1 MSPQDFSSAQ
11 NDSVSPVT
19 TPPVVLKEEV
29 RRAFGYWRSRI
40 LYALILGYATFYIVR
55 QNFQVAA
62 PSMLRELGYT
72 RCQIGWAFS
81 SFAIIYGFG
90 KFISG
95 VICDRTSARY
105 FMVIG
110 LLGASLCSLFIG
122 CSHSITVLAGFY
134 ALNGAFQSM
143 GWPPIARLMVH
154 WYSPRELGTHWGIVN
169 ASHQVGSVIILLG
182 GSWLLVHWGWR
193 SVFLLPAGLAFL
205 ISAVLFQ
212 RLRDIPESLGLPSI
226 EDMEGLERSSGHE
239 DSEVVTLR
247 EILLEHIFPNPSLWY
262 VCCANF
268 FLYIV
273 RMGFFN
279 WAPTF
284 LQEARGA
291 SVMMSGIQSMG
302 FELMGAL
309 GGLSAGWISDRLL
322 RGKRTRTCVY
332 FMSALIVVLLLF
344 WWLPLRS
351 ATLNMVFLFILGFLV
366 YGPQTLAGC
375 AGAEFGSK
383 RAAAAGNGLTGLF
396 GYLGAA
402 FSGWGVG
409 KIVDV
414 WGWDAMILFFSLCT
428 AISMGFFMLNGQKAR
443 KKLKAAQGK

>member
-1 MSPQDFSSAQ
+1 MSPR
-11 NDSVSPVT
+11 T
-19 TPPVVLKEEV
+19 TPARDLKDDV
-29 RRAFGYWRSRI
+29 RQTFLYWRSRI
-40 LYALILGYATFYIVR
+40 LYALILGYTTFYIVR

-62 PSMLRELGYT
+62 PSMLHELGYT

-81 SFAIIYGFG
+81 SFALIYGLG

-110 LLGASLCSLFIG
+110 LLGASLCSLLIG
-122 CSHSITVLAGFY
+122 CSHSITLLALFY
-134 ALNGAFQSM
+134 ALNGVFQSM
-143 GWPPIARLMVH
+143 GWPPVARLMVH
-154 WYSPRELGTHWGIVN
+154 WYSPRDLGTHWGIVN

-182 GSWLLVHWGWR
+182 GSWLLIHWGWR
-193 SVFLLPAGLAFL
+193 SVFILPAGLALL

-212 RLRDIPESLGLPSI
+212 RLRDIPESMGLPSI
-226 EDMEGLERSSGHE
+226 EEMEGLDPSSGHE
-239 DSEVVTLR
+239 EGESVTLR
-247 EILLEHIFPNPSLWY
+247 EILLEHILPNPSLWY

-291 SVMMSGIQSMG
+291 SVMMSGVQSMG

-309 GGLSAGWISDRLL
+309 GGVFAGWVSDKFLQ
-322 RGKRTRTCVY
+322 GKRNRACVY
-332 FMSALIVVLLLF
+332 FTSALIVVLLLF

-351 ATLNMVFLFILGFLV
+351 TALNTLFLFILGFLV
-366 YGPQTLAGC
+366 YGPQMLAGC

-402 FSGWGVG
+402 FSGWGIG

-414 WGWDAMILFFSLCT
+414 WGWNAMILFFSLCT
-428 AISMGFFMLNGQKAR
+428 AISMGFFMLNGQQAR
-443 KKLKAAQGK
+443 KKLRVAQGK